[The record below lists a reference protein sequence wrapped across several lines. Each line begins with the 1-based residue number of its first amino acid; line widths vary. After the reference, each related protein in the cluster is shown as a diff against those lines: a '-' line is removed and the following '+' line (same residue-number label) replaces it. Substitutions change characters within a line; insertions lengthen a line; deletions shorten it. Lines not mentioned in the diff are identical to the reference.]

1 MRVILGSFLALTM
14 ISGPALAATPPE
26 AENALAIAKSYAR
39 SKAIALRSVKVGADG
54 IVCGKASNGGDQDI
68 EFMVNET
75 DQTLW
80 LNESPQEPYSGFGY
94 SDKILRST
102 DRAAYTRWKACQK
115 GQ

>member
-1 MRVILGSFLALTM
+1 MRALFVSALALTLV
-14 ISGPALAATPPE
+14 SGAAFAANPPE

-39 SKAIALRSVKVGADG
+39 SKSTTLRSVKIGADG
-54 IVCGKASNGGDQDI
+54 TVCGKASTGGDQDV

-80 LNESPQEPYSGFGY
+80 LNESPEEPYSGFGY
-94 SDKILRST
+94 GEKVLRST
-102 DRAAYTRWKACQK
+102 DRAAYSRWKACQK

>member
-1 MRVILGSFLALTM
+1 MRTVFASALALAM
-14 ISGPALAATPPE
+14 VSGAAMAANPPE
-26 AENALAIAKSYAR
+26 AESALAIAKSYAR
-39 SKAIALRSVKVGADG
+39 SKAVVLRSVKVGADG
-54 IVCGKASNGGDQDI
+54 LVCGKASNGGDQDI